1 MKTQQHDRL
10 LNLSIFLR
18 PYGAVKTFTE
28 SEGLKLECHS
38 LTFYAPPPNNPLPIG
53 GKSDFGLSYSEKS
66 GRWIC
71 RGTLMGTVGDHNSP
85 DPRIW
90 FKSINRA
97 NTQTLAAYKAS
108 LIWAAKYWQHYRGD
122 LSQFSYRLGIEL
134 LATGAMTRLPNG
146 FVWTHT
152 SLPNLRIFF
161 TEKPRP
167 QGSKDVKEFVFG
179 FKPELDQQ
187 VWPLTPENI
196 YAVMGQIQKA
206 LNDVTDFCDSAVS
219 CLDI

>member
-1 MKTQQHDRL
+1 
-10 LNLSIFLR
+10 
-18 PYGAVKTFTE
+18 
-28 SEGLKLECHS
+28 
-38 LTFYAPPPNNPLPIG
+38 
-53 GKSDFGLSYSEKS
+53 
-66 GRWIC
+66 
-71 RGTLMGTVGDHNSP
+71 MGTVGDHNSP

-108 LIWAAKYWQHYRGD
+108 LVWAAKYWQHYRGD
-122 LSQFSYRLGIEL
+122 LSQFSYKLGIEL
-134 LATGAMTRLPNG
+134 SAIGAMTRLPNG

-167 QGSKDVKEFVFG
+167 QGSKDMKEFVFG

-196 YAVMGQIQKA
+196 YAVMGQIQNA